1 MLVLRNNKKHQSGV
15 ALVTVILLIAL
26 MTAIVS
32 RLSLL
37 NGIWLKQVEN
47 TSALVQA
54 GQATRAAQIWIS
66 DILEKDK
73 NNFDGQTDD
82 WAQPVIPVPIA
93 WGEMFGWIEDM
104 QSRFNVNNLV
114 DENGKAV
121 PMEVVRFEYLLGIL
135 ELDPAISGAIVDWI
149 DPDGTV
155 TGSYGAEDLYYM
167 GLDTPYL
174 AANRPVID
182 ERELLQVRGM
192 DQATWNTL
200 GPYITALPE
209 NTKVNI
215 NTAKPEVIAAA
226 IYNPETKNDLIQDA
240 KRWADSVVS
249 KPFASLE
256 EVNAELSENSGINLD
271 SLDVSSSYFKANTQM
286 LFGNVEHRMSTL
298 YQRNSGR
305 AQILQQNRT
314 LF

>member
-1 MLVLRNNKKHQSGV
+1 MLVPRNNNKRQGGV
-15 ALVTVILLIAL
+15 ALITVILLVAL

-37 NGIWLKQVEN
+37 NGIWMRQVEN
-47 TSALVQA
+47 SNAMVQA
-54 GQATRAAQIWIS
+54 SQATRAAQFWIS
-66 DILEKDK
+66 DILEKDD

-82 WAQPVIPVPIA
+82 WARPVIPVPIA

-114 DENGKAV
+114 DENGKV
-121 PMEVVRFEYLLGIL
+121 VLVEVARFEYLLETLG
-135 ELDPAISGAIVDWI
+135 LDSAISGAIVDWI

-174 AANRPVID
+174 AANRAIVD
-182 ERELLQVRGM
+182 ERELLQVRGV
-192 DQATWNTL
+192 DLDTWNTL

-226 IYNPETKNDLIQDA
+226 IYNPESKNDFSQDA
-240 KRWADSVVS
+240 KRWADSVVL

-271 SLDVSSSYFKANTQM
+271 SIDVSSSYFKANTQM
-286 LFGNVEHRMSTL
+286 MFGDVEHRMSTL

-305 AQILQQNRT
+305 AQIIKQSRT

>member
-1 MLVLRNNKKHQSGV
+1 MLVPRNNSKRQGGV
-15 ALVTVILLIAL
+15 ALITVILLVAL

-37 NGIWLKQVEN
+37 SGIWMRQVEN
-47 TSALVQA
+47 SSAMVQA
-54 GQATRAAQIWIS
+54 GQATRAAQLWIS
-66 DILEKDK
+66 DILENDK
-73 NNFDGQTDD
+73 NNFDGQTDV
-82 WAQPVIPVPIA
+82 WAQPVIPAPIA

-114 DENGKAV
+114 DKNGKVVFA
-121 PMEVVRFEYLLGIL
+121 EVIRFEYLLETLG
-135 ELDPAISGAIVDWI
+135 LDSAISGAVVDWI

-155 TGSYGAEDLYYM
+155 TGSNGAEDLYYM
-167 GLDTPYL
+167 GLDSPYL
-174 AANRPVID
+174 AANRPLID

-192 DQATWNTL
+192 DQLTWNTL
-200 GPYITALPE
+200 GLYITALPE
-209 NTKVNI
+209 KTKVNI

-226 IYNPETKNDLIQDA
+226 IYNPETNNDYMQDA
-240 KRWADSVVS
+240 KRWADSVVL

-256 EVNAELSENSGINLD
+256 EVNAELAEYDGINLD

-286 LFGNVEHRMSTL
+286 LFGSVEHRMSTL
-298 YQRNSGR
+298 YQRDSGR
-305 AQILQQNRT
+305 AQIIQQTRT